1 MAETVGSLVDKIT
14 IIELKIY
21 HMREQAQR
29 DDVTAEFRA
38 RCEQR
43 LEVMREQRDD
53 LAAEVTKLVTD
64 MAGGR
69 VVPKVYRQFTMY
81 NDPQYRRA
89 ADQPQRETACPGFPS
104 RPPSVRRS
112 RGRSCGSSAVG

>member
-1 MAETVGSLVDKIT
+1 VAETVGWLVDKIT

-29 DDVTAEFRA
+29 RDATEEFRR

-53 LAAEVTKLVTD
+53 LARELTTLVAD

-69 VVPKVYRQFTMY
+69 VVPKVYRQFKMY
-81 NDPQYRRA
+81 NDPQYR
-89 ADQPQRETACPGFPS
+89 TATPAPPES
-104 RPPSVRRS
+104 RPPEPPK
-112 RGRSCGSSAVG
+112 RG

>member
-21 HMREQAQR
+21 HMAEQKGR
-29 DDVTAEFRA
+29 DDVTPEFRA
-38 RCEQR
+38 LCDQR

-53 LAAEVTKLVTD
+53 LAVEITKLVAD

-69 VVPKVYRQFTMY
+69 LVPKVYRQFKMY
-81 NDPQYRRA
+81 NDPQYRRDA
-89 ADQPQRETACPGFPS
+89 TRTQS
-104 RPPSVRRS
+104 
-112 RGRSCGSSAVG
+112 